1 MMTTKRIQSLLETW
15 LPKPTKTMVKKFP
28 SKEGK
33 KLPNSVTEDV
43 IGMSLMPH
51 YSTKQLRKI
60 GRKQRKYSETFMMDI
75 SANGEA
81 IQW

>member
-1 MMTTKRIQSLLETW
+1 MKNTNTQRLSEIWQPT
-15 LPKPTKTMVKKFP
+15 PTKTLVRKFP
-28 SKEGK
+28 VKEGK
-33 KLPNSVTEDV
+33 NLPNSVTEDV

-75 SANGEA
+75 FANGGA
-81 IQW
+81 IQ

>member
-1 MMTTKRIQSLLETW
+1 MKNTNTQRLFEIWQPT
-15 LPKPTKTMVKKFP
+15 PTKTLVRKFP
-28 SKEGK
+28 VKEGK
-33 KLPNSVTEDV
+33 NLPNSVTEDV
-43 IGMSLMPH
+43 VGMSLMPH

>member
-1 MMTTKRIQSLLETW
+1 MKNTNTQRLFEIWQPT
-15 LPKPTKTMVKKFP
+15 PTKTLVRKFP
-28 SKEGK
+28 VKEGK
-33 KLPNSVTEDV
+33 NLPNSVTEDV

-81 IQW
+81 LQW

>member
-1 MMTTKRIQSLLETW
+1 MTKNITHCLLETW
-15 LPKPTKTMVKKFP
+15 QPQPTKTLVSKFP
-28 SKEGK
+28 VKEGK

-43 IGMSLMPH
+43 IGMSLMPY

>member
-1 MMTTKRIQSLLETW
+1 MQTQVIKCLLETW
-15 LPKPTKTMVKKFP
+15 QPTPTKTLVRKFP
-28 SKEGK
+28 VKEGK
-33 KLPNSVTEDV
+33 NLPNSVTEDV
-43 IGMSLMPH
+43 VGMSLMPQ

-60 GRKQRKYSETFMMDI
+60 GRKQRKHSETFMMNI

>member
-1 MMTTKRIQSLLETW
+1 MTKNITHCLLETW
-15 LPKPTKTMVKKFP
+15 QPQPTKTLVSKFP
-28 SKEGK
+28 VKEGK

>member
-1 MMTTKRIQSLLETW
+1 MTKSKIDCLLETW
-15 LPKPTKTMVKKFP
+15 LPKPTKTLVSKFP
-28 SKEGK
+28 VKEGK

>member
-1 MMTTKRIQSLLETW
+1 MTKTQTQCLLETW
-15 LPKPTKTMVKKFP
+15 QPEPTKTLVSEIPM
-28 SKEGK
+28 KEGK
-33 KLPNSVTEDV
+33 PLPNSVTEDV

>member
-1 MMTTKRIQSLLETW
+1 MKNTNTQRLFEIWQPT
-15 LPKPTKTMVKKFP
+15 PTKTLVRKFP
-28 SKEGK
+28 VKEGK
-33 KLPNSVTEDV
+33 NLPNSVTEDV
-43 IGMSLMPH
+43 VGMSLMPH

-81 IQW
+81 IKW

>member
-1 MMTTKRIQSLLETW
+1 MKNTNTQRLSEIWQPT
-15 LPKPTKTMVKKFP
+15 PTKTLVRKFP
-28 SKEGK
+28 VKEGK
-33 KLPNSVTEDV
+33 NLPNSVTEDV
-43 IGMSLMPH
+43 VGMSLMPH

>member
-1 MMTTKRIQSLLETW
+1 MQTQVIKCLLETW
-15 LPKPTKTMVKKFP
+15 QPKPTKTLVRKFP
-28 SKEGK
+28 VKEGK

-43 IGMSLMPH
+43 IGMSLMPY

>member
-1 MMTTKRIQSLLETW
+1 MQLMQCLLETW
-15 LPKPTKTMVKKFP
+15 QPKPTKTLVRKFP
-28 SKEGK
+28 VKEGK
-33 KLPNSVTEDV
+33 NLPNSVTEDV
-43 IGMSLMPH
+43 VGMSLMPH

-75 SANGEA
+75 SANGNA

>member
-1 MMTTKRIQSLLETW
+1 MTKSITHCLLETW
-15 LPKPTKTMVKKFP
+15 QPQPTKTLVSKFP
-28 SKEGK
+28 VKEGK
-33 KLPNSVTEDV
+33 KLPNSATEDV

>member
-1 MMTTKRIQSLLETW
+1 MTKSKIDCLLETW
-15 LPKPTKTMVKKFP
+15 QPKPTKTLVRKFP
-28 SKEGK
+28 VKEGK

>member
-1 MMTTKRIQSLLETW
+1 MQTQVIKCLLETW
-15 LPKPTKTMVKKFP
+15 QPKPTKTLVRKFP
-28 SKEGK
+28 VEEGK
-33 KLPNSVTEDV
+33 NLPNSVTEDV
-43 IGMSLMPH
+43 VGMSLMPQ

-75 SANGEA
+75 SANGNA

>member
-1 MMTTKRIQSLLETW
+1 MKNTNTQRLFEIWQPT
-15 LPKPTKTMVKKFP
+15 PTKTLVRKFP
-28 SKEGK
+28 VKEGK
-33 KLPNSVTEDV
+33 NLPNSVTEDV
-43 IGMSLMPH
+43 VGMSLMPQ

>member
-1 MMTTKRIQSLLETW
+1 MTKSITHCLLETW
-15 LPKPTKTMVKKFP
+15 QPQPTKTLVRKFP
-28 SKEGK
+28 VKEGK

-43 IGMSLMPH
+43 IGISLMPH

>member
-1 MMTTKRIQSLLETW
+1 MKNTNTQRLSEIWQPT
-15 LPKPTKTMVKKFP
+15 PTKTLVRKFP
-28 SKEGK
+28 VKEGK
-33 KLPNSVTEDV
+33 NLPNSVTEDV

-75 SANGEA
+75 FANGGD
-81 IQW
+81 IQ

>member
-1 MMTTKRIQSLLETW
+1 MTKNITHCLLETW
-15 LPKPTKTMVKKFP
+15 QPQPTKTLVSKFP
-28 SKEGK
+28 VKEGK

-75 SANGEA
+75 STNGEA

>member
-1 MMTTKRIQSLLETW
+1 MTNAKIHCLLETW
-15 LPKPTKTMVKKFP
+15 QPKPTKKLVSKYP
-28 SKEGK
+28 VKEGK
-33 KLPNSVTEDV
+33 KLANSVTEDV
-43 IGMSLMPH
+43 MGMSLMPH

>member
-1 MMTTKRIQSLLETW
+1 MKNTNTQRLFEIWQPT
-15 LPKPTKTMVKKFP
+15 PTKTLVRKFP
-28 SKEGK
+28 VKEGK
-33 KLPNSVTEDV
+33 NLPNSVTEDV
-43 IGMSLMPH
+43 VGMSLMPH

-75 SANGEA
+75 SVNGEA

>member
-1 MMTTKRIQSLLETW
+1 MNTYKTKCLLETW
-15 LPKPTKTMVKKFP
+15 LPKPTKKLVRKFP
-28 SKEGK
+28 VKEGK

-75 SANGEA
+75 SANGDA

>member
-1 MMTTKRIQSLLETW
+1 MTKNITHCLLETW
-15 LPKPTKTMVKKFP
+15 QPQPTKTLVSKFP
-28 SKEGK
+28 VKEGK
-33 KLPNSVTEDV
+33 KLPNSVTKDV
-43 IGMSLMPH
+43 IGMSLMPY

>member
-1 MMTTKRIQSLLETW
+1 MTKTKIHCLLETL
-15 LPKPTKTMVKKFP
+15 LPKPTKTLVSKFP
-28 SKEGK
+28 VKEGK